1 VTLHLGEIFAVEK
14 DSVEAVWSRIHAR
27 LRQVL
32 SDDIHSRWIS
42 VIKPISIGGGR
53 LALGVPN
60 DFYLL
65 WLKENYLPL
74 IRRIAAEELPGDA
87 DVVFEVS
94 PDAVPACDAE
104 KCPPPREAPAKSRP
118 PSRPAPALNPSFTFD
133 SFVVGPSNSLAH
145 AACSAVAQRPA
156 QAYNP
161 LLVYGGSGLGKT
173 HLMQAIGHQIFTAS
187 KTARVCYISAE
198 AFLNEYIESIQD
210 KSPTDF
216 RRRYRG
222 IDVLLLD
229 DVHFL
234 AGKRGIMEEFFH
246 TFNALFNS
254 RKQIVLTCDRPVS
267 EIQGL
272 EPRLVSRFAWGLVT
286 ELLPPDLETRVAIL
300 RKKAAHHNIQLSNE
314 VILHVAENI
323 RTDMRKLE
331 GALTRIALFSSLS
344 RQPLTLEAID
354 KLLRDSFEK
363 AAPAPTTETI
373 QRTVAECFDLRL
385 SDLMSKRR
393 PQSVVVP
400 RQLAMYFCRSL
411 TGQSLTT
418 IGDAFGR
425 NHATVIHACRSVED
439 RLRRDPVFRD
449 TVESIRAKITA

>member
-1 VTLHLGEIFAVEK
+1 M
-14 DSVEAVWSRIHAR
+14 
-27 LRQVL
+27 L
-32 SDDIHSRWIS
+32 SDDIHSRWIAI
-42 VIKPISIGGGR
+42 IKPISMSGER
-53 LALGVPN
+53 LSLGVPN

-74 IRRIAAEELPGDA
+74 IRKVAAEECGLTGDI
-87 DVVFEVS
+87 VFVVS
-94 PDAVPACDAE
+94 PDAALPRDREPDAE
-104 KCPPPREAPAKSRP
+104 AASAPAPERAHRKAAARTV
-118 PSRPAPALNPSFTFD
+118 PALNPAFTFD

-156 QAYNP
+156 HAYNP
-161 LLVYGGSGLGKT
+161 LLIYGGSGLGKT
-173 HLMQAIGHQIFTAS
+173 HLMQAIGHQIYATS
-187 KTARVCYISAE
+187 KSARIVYVSAE
-198 AFLNEYIESIQD
+198 SFLNEYIESLQEH
-210 KSPTDF
+210 SPTDF

-234 AGKRGIMEEFFH
+234 AGKRGIQEEFFH

-254 RKQIVLTCDRPVS
+254 RKQIVLTCDRPVA

-300 RKKAAHHNIQLSNE
+300 RKKAALHNIQLPND
-314 VILHVAENI
+314 VVLFIAENI

-344 RQPLTLEAID
+344 RQPLTVDAVEN
-354 KLLRDSFEK
+354 LLRDSFEK
-363 AAPAPTTETI
+363 SAPAPTTDII
-373 QRTVAECFDLRL
+373 QRTVAKCFDLRVA
-385 SDLMSKRR
+385 DMTSKRR
-393 PQSVVVP
+393 PASVALP

-411 TGQSLTT
+411 TRQSLAS
-418 IGDAFGR
+418 IGEAFDR
-425 NHATVIHACRSVED
+425 NHATVIHACQTIEA
-439 RLRRDPVFRD
+439 RLRRDPVFRE
-449 TVESIRAKITA
+449 TVENIRAKIIS